1 MQTGVKEMFQIDLN
15 TDGDL
20 ELVLPTNRRITVG
33 STVEGLNYIKKVIL
47 DHNRGIRN
55 QPGYIGTFPTQHA
68 VDKFL
73 AEKRK
78 RVERERIESVK
89 NKLGIDISKMSF
101 DL

>member
-78 RVERERIESVK
+78 RIEKERIESVK
-89 NKLGIDISKMSF
+89 NKLGIDVSKMSF